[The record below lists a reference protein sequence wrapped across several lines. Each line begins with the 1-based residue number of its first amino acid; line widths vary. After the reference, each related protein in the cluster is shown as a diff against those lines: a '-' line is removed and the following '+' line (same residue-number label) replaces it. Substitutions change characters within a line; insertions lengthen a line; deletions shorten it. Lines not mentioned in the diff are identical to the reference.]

1 MCAGPRFPI
10 LHQAL
15 IFAVAGSM
23 DPGEHTMVD
32 GTSLR
37 RIRAAVPA
45 LPDELVQWDILLRL
59 PAKELLRCR
68 AVCRTWCR
76 LASDAAF
83 LLAHHRRQPSLP
95 LVFFRTTD
103 HPYTNDASVDAL
115 DVRRTPAVRRPV
127 LGFDDYNKSRRKFT
141 LHASCDGLLLLSL
154 SNHRFYLCNP
164 ATRQWCV
171 LPGLTGGN
179 VTALYPHRPSGK
191 YRVLSWKHPNNDR
204 YSVDYYV
211 LALGS
216 CSSQSQGPKARCI
229 GLPVASPSMKKKN
242 SPDRWLI
249 HACEHPPVLL
259 RDCLH
264 WYAGDVLDSK
274 IVVFDTVAESFRW
287 MARTLGIGRVDCFT
301 RSAQVL
307 VLQDYEA
314 EVWSSKCT
322 TELPEEYV
330 LHGKVLGGR
339 RGGLVCLVP
348 NSQVDLLSE
357 NGDVL
362 VNNRCFYNSKGEL
375 LEKLPWQSVRPRI
388 LGLYHKE
395 SLVRHVFFPRN
406 KNGSRVRLPRFFR
419 GL

>member
-1 MCAGPRFPI
+1 
-10 LHQAL
+10 
-15 IFAVAGSM
+15 M

-287 MARTLGIGRVDCFT
+287 MQTPKATSSAAHLLQMDGAHAWHWACGLFYKVRTSVG
-301 RSAQVL
+301 A
-307 VLQDYEA
+307 A
-314 EVWSSKCT
+314 
-322 TELPEEYV
+322 
-330 LHGKVLGGR
+330 
-339 RGGLVCLVP
+339 GL
-348 NSQVDLLSE
+348 
-357 NGDVL
+357 
-362 VNNRCFYNSKGEL
+362 
-375 LEKLPWQSVRPRI
+375 
-388 LGLYHKE
+388 
-395 SLVRHVFFPRN
+395 
-406 KNGSRVRLPRFFR
+406 
-419 GL
+419 